1 MDIRLAK
8 MQTIIDRADARDS
21 ERFAW
26 PFSFGFSFYFY
37 FSSARG
43 VGGSL
48 A

>member
-1 MDIRLAK
+1 MINRVNTNAKSTFRLGA
-8 MQTIIDRADARDS
+8 A

-26 PFSFGFSFYFY
+26 FASFGFSFYFY
-37 FSSARG
+37 FSGSRG